1 MKRQSRSI
9 LTASVARLI
18 SLAVVLTA
26 TAEATANT
34 SIENGH
40 QIDDGNNTIRI
51 GYLLQEYA
59 PPYRVGAINLAIRHA
74 KSRGLLPDYR
84 IKFVCHFLTE
94 VDLRSDNSLPLDE
107 VIASRVVLVIV
118 SGSDGRVGGNA
129 FVAS

>member
-9 LTASVARLI
+9 LTTSVARLI
-18 SLAVVLTA
+18 NLAVVLTA

-34 SIENGH
+34 SIENWH

-94 VDLRSDNSLPLDE
+94 VGLWSDKFDNLQYDLQLDWSADNGPNQRGYIL
-107 VIASRVVLVIV
+107 
-118 SGSDGRVGGNA
+118 
-129 FVAS
+129 